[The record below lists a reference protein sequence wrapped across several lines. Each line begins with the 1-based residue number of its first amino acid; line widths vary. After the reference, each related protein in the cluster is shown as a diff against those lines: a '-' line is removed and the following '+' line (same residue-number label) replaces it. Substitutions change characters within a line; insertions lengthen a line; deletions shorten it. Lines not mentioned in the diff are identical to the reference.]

1 MYNEGRIKRSIVP
14 RKKGEE
20 CMESSQNA
28 GKKMTMPKQH
38 LPENRSLQ
46 DMAWNAVLKSY
57 RFCYYTGVQLI
68 RYFRRYKKRL
78 FRFAVSTRLGIQ
90 LKIKKRLTLVGRK
103 FRFAMNDA
111 MRPYRQV
118 QRLKQS
124 QEERLALAEE
134 LGPKE
139 VRREKSRIW
148 RESLRLVCKTLGTVF
163 NYVAPVV
170 SFIILVSLIHQNTNL
185 QFALEV
191 EYNDKMIGY
200 IAKESDFDES
210 EKMMQSRIVYEEYQP
225 PLDTVPKYTLKVID
239 KEELSTVNEIADE
252 LIAASGNEITEASGL
267 YVDGTFYGAVEN
279 AAPVRALLDSM
290 LNQYRTGDENERV
303 DFVQDVQLSKG
314 LYLLSSLVEPE
325 EMEAVLTSE
334 VEGEVTYTVEEGDAP
349 TLISQK
355 MDIPYS
361 QLKAL
366 NPGIEESLL
375 VGQEVLI
382 SNQVNFLTVKR
393 TVTEVY
399 EEDIPF
405 GTEEVVDAN
414 YAKGYQAVR
423 SSGVLGKRLVT
434 ADVVYVNG
442 LETDRTE
449 IDSTVLKEP
458 VDQVVTVG
466 TAEPIQVLSSSSGSG
481 YSSSSGGFIWPVDG
495 GYLSCGINGY
505 WGHTGMDIA
514 ASRGTVI
521 RAAASGTVVKAV
533 RQYYAYGIHVK
544 ISHGNGIYTLYAH
557 MSQLAVSYGDYVQQ
571 GQIIGYV
578 GQTGNAYGN
587 HCHFEII
594 INGRFMDPSK
604 YIGTYYPG
612 R

>member
-1 MYNEGRIKRSIVP
+1 
-14 RKKGEE
+14 
-20 CMESSQNA
+20 MESSQNA
-28 GKKMTMPKQH
+28 GKKMPAAKRRMPKNQ
-38 LPENRSLQ
+38 SLQ
-46 DMAWNAVLKSY
+46 DMAQNAALKSY

-78 FRFAVSTRLGIQ
+78 FRFAVRTRLGLQ
-90 LKIKKRLTLVGRK
+90 LKMKKRLTLVGRK
-103 FRFAMNDA
+103 FRFAVNDA

-118 QRLKQS
+118 QRLRQS

-134 LGPKE
+134 LGPKA
-139 VRREKSRIW
+139 VRKEKSRIW
-148 RESLRLVCKTLGTVF
+148 RESLRLVCKILGTVF

-170 SFIILVSLIHQNTNL
+170 SFIILVGLIHENTNL

-200 IAKESDFDES
+200 IEKESDFDES
-210 EKMMQSRIVYEEYQP
+210 EKIMQSRIVYEEYQP

-239 KEELSTVNEIADE
+239 EEELSTVNEIADE

-267 YVDGTFYGAVEN
+267 YVDGVFYGAVED
-279 AAPVRALLDSM
+279 AAPIRALLDSM
-290 LNQYRTGDENERV
+290 LDQYRTGSENERV
-303 DFVQDVQLSKG
+303 DFVQDVELSKG

-334 VEGEVTYTVEEGDAP
+334 VEGEVTYTVVEGDAP

-442 LETDRTE
+442 LEEDRTE
-449 IDSTVLKEP
+449 VDSVVLKEP

-466 TAEPIQVLSSSSGSG
+466 TAEPIQVLSSSSGGSAVG
-481 YSSSSGGFIWPVDG
+481 SSSSFIWPVDG
-495 GYLSCGINGY
+495 GHVTCGINGY
-505 WGHTGMDIA
+505 WGHTGMDIGA
-514 ASRGTVI
+514 NRGTVI

>member
-1 MYNEGRIKRSIVP
+1 
-14 RKKGEE
+14 
-20 CMESSQNA
+20 MESSQSI
-28 GKKMTMPKQH
+28 GKKSPSPKRRV
-38 LPENRSLQ
+38 PENRSLT
-46 DMAWNAVLKSY
+46 DTVWGTFTAGY
-57 RFCYYTGVQLI
+57 RFCYFVGLQLI
-68 RYFRRYKKRL
+68 RYFRRYKKRA
-78 FRFAVSTRLGIQ
+78 FRFAVSTRLAIG
-90 LKIKKRLTLVGRK
+90 LRLKKRQTLLKRK
-103 FRFAMNDA
+103 LRFAVSDA
-111 MRPYRQV
+111 MRPYRRV
-118 QRLKQS
+118 QQLRQTR
-124 QEERLALAEE
+124 EERVALA
-134 LGPKE
+134 
-139 VRREKSRIW
+139 REQGARAVLQEKTLLF
-148 RESLRLVCKTLGTVF
+148 RESLRLVFKTLGTVLC
-163 NYVAPVV
+163 YVAPVV
-170 SFIILVSLIHQNTNL
+170 SFVLFLNLIHQGLNL

-191 EYNDKMIGY
+191 EYNDKIIGY
-200 IAKESDFDES
+200 IARESDFDES
-210 EKMMQSRIVYEEYQP
+210 EKIMQSRIVYEEYQP
-225 PLDTVPKYTLKVID
+225 PLDTVPKYTLKII
-239 KEELSTVNEIADE
+239 EEENLSTVNEIADE

-267 YVDGTFYGAVEN
+267 YVDGVFYGAVEN
-279 AAPVRALLDSM
+279 AEPVRALLDGM
-290 LNQYRTGDENERV
+290 LDEFRTGNENERV

-325 EMEAVLTSE
+325 EMEEVLTSE
-334 VEGEVTYTVEEGDAP
+334 VEGEVVYIVEAGDAP

-366 NPGIEESLL
+366 NPEIEEKLL

-399 EEDIPF
+399 EEDVPF

-423 SSGVLGKRLVT
+423 SSGILGKRLVT
-434 ADVVYVNG
+434 ADVVYING
-442 LETDRTE
+442 VEEDRE
-449 IDSTVLKEP
+449 EVDSLILKEP

-466 TAEPIQVLSSSSGSG
+466 TAEPIRVMSSSGTSVSG
-481 YSSSSGGFIWPVDG
+481 TGGFLWPVDG
-495 GYLSCGINGY
+495 GKVTCGINGY
-505 WGHTGMDIA
+505 WGHTGLDIGA
-514 ASRGTVI
+514 PRGTVI
-521 RAAASGTVVKAV
+521 RASASGTVVKAV
-533 RQYYAYGIHVK
+533 RQYRAYGIHVK

-578 GQTGNAYGN
+578 GMTGNASGN

-594 INGRFMDPSK
+594 INGRFMDPTK

>member
-1 MYNEGRIKRSIVP
+1 MEKKSSGTSVT

-28 GKKMTMPKQH
+28 GKKMPAAKRRMPKHQ
-38 LPENRSLQ
+38 SLQ
-46 DMAWNAVLKSY
+46 DMAQNAALKSY

-78 FRFAVSTRLGIQ
+78 FRFAVRTRLGLQ
-90 LKIKKRLTLVGRK
+90 LKMKKRLTLVGRK
-103 FRFAMNDA
+103 FRFAVNDA

-118 QRLKQS
+118 QRLRQS

-134 LGPKE
+134 LGPKA
-139 VRREKSRIW
+139 VRKEKSRIW
-148 RESLRLVCKTLGTVF
+148 RESLRLVCKILGTVF

-170 SFIILVSLIHQNTNL
+170 SFIILVGLIHENTNL

-200 IAKESDFDES
+200 IEKESDFDES
-210 EKMMQSRIVYEEYQP
+210 EKIMQSRIVYEEYQP

-239 KEELSTVNEIADE
+239 EEELSTVNEIADE

-267 YVDGTFYGAVEN
+267 YVDGVFYGAVED
-279 AAPVRALLDSM
+279 AAPIRALLDSM
-290 LNQYRTGDENERV
+290 LDQYRTGSENERV
-303 DFVQDVQLSKG
+303 DFVQDVELSKG

-334 VEGEVTYTVEEGDAP
+334 VEGEVTYTVVEGDAP

-442 LETDRTE
+442 LEEDRTE
-449 IDSTVLKEP
+449 VDSVVLKEP

-466 TAEPIQVLSSSSGSG
+466 TAEPIQVLSSSSGGSATG
-481 YSSSSGGFIWPVDG
+481 SSSSFIWPVDG
-495 GYLSCGINGY
+495 GHVTCGINGY
-505 WGHTGMDIA
+505 WGHTGMDIGA
-514 ASRGTVI
+514 NRGTVI

-578 GQTGNAYGN
+578 GMTGNASGN

-594 INGRFMDPSK
+594 INGRFMDPAK

>member
-1 MYNEGRIKRSIVP
+1 
-14 RKKGEE
+14 
-20 CMESSQNA
+20 MESSQNA

-78 FRFAVSTRLGIQ
+78 FRFAVSTRLGFQ
-90 LKIKKRLTLVGRK
+90 LKIKKRLILVGRK

-279 AAPVRALLDSM
+279 AAPIHALLDSM

-334 VEGEVTYTVEEGDAP
+334 VEGKVTYTVEEGDAP

-375 VGQEVLI
+375 VGQEVLV

-414 YAKGYQAVR
+414 YAKGYRAVR
-423 SSGVLGKRLVT
+423 SSGVLGKRLIT

-514 ASRGTVI
+514 TSRGTII

-578 GQTGNAYGN
+578 GQTGNASGN

>member
-1 MYNEGRIKRSIVP
+1 
-14 RKKGEE
+14 
-20 CMESSQNA
+20 MESSQNA
-28 GKKMTMPKQH
+28 GKKMPAAKRRMPKNQ
-38 LPENRSLQ
+38 SLQ
-46 DMAWNAVLKSY
+46 DMAQNAALKSY

-78 FRFAVSTRLGIQ
+78 FRFAVRTRLGFQ
-90 LKIKKRLTLVGRK
+90 LKMKKRLTLVGRK
-103 FRFAMNDA
+103 FRFAVNDA

-118 QRLKQS
+118 QRLRQS

-134 LGPKE
+134 LGPKA
-139 VRREKSRIW
+139 VRKEKSRIW
-148 RESLRLVCKTLGTVF
+148 RESLRLVCKILGTVF

-170 SFIILVSLIHQNTNL
+170 SFIILVGLIHENTNL

-200 IAKESDFDES
+200 IEKESDFDES
-210 EKMMQSRIVYEEYQP
+210 EKIMQSRIVYEEYQP

-239 KEELSTVNEIADE
+239 EEELSTVNEIADE

-267 YVDGTFYGAVEN
+267 YVDGVFYGAVED
-279 AAPVRALLDSM
+279 AAPIRALLDSM
-290 LNQYRTGDENERV
+290 LDQYRTGSENERV
-303 DFVQDVQLSKG
+303 DFVQDVELSKG

-334 VEGEVTYTVEEGDAP
+334 VEGEVTYTVVEGDAP

-442 LETDRTE
+442 LEEDRTE
-449 IDSTVLKEP
+449 VDSVVLKEP

-466 TAEPIQVLSSSSGSG
+466 TAEPIQVLSSSSGGSAAG
-481 YSSSSGGFIWPVDG
+481 SSSSFIWPVDG
-495 GYLSCGINGY
+495 GHVTCGINGY
-505 WGHTGMDIA
+505 WGHTGMDIGA
-514 ASRGTVI
+514 NRGTVI

-578 GQTGNAYGN
+578 GMTGNASGN

-594 INGRFMDPSK
+594 INGRFMDPAK

>member
-1 MYNEGRIKRSIVP
+1 
-14 RKKGEE
+14 
-20 CMESSQNA
+20 MENSQNA
-28 GKKMTMPKQH
+28 GKK
-38 LPENRSLQ
+38 
-46 DMAWNAVLKSY
+46 AWANQKHAAHSRPLKGAARNAVTEAY
-57 RFCYYTGVQLI
+57 RFCYYTGIQLI
-68 RYFRRYKKRL
+68 RYFKRYKKRL
-78 FRFAVSTRLGIQ
+78 FRFAVQTRLRLQ
-90 LKIKKRLTLVGRK
+90 LKLKKRMTLVGRK
-103 FRFAMNDA
+103 FRFSLQDA

-118 QRLKQS
+118 QLLRQN
-124 QEERLALAEE
+124 QQERLMMAEE
-134 LGPKE
+134 FGPQAVRKE
-139 VRREKSRIW
+139 KNRIRW
-148 RESLRLVCKTLGTVF
+148 ESLRLVGKTLGTVF

-170 SFIILVSLIHQNTNL
+170 SFIILVGLIHQNTNL

-191 EYNDKMIGY
+191 EYNDKIIGY

-210 EKMMQSRIVYEEYQP
+210 EKIMQSRIVYEEYQP

-239 KEELSTVNEIADE
+239 EEELSSVNEIADE

-267 YVDGTFYGAVEN
+267 YVDGVFYGAVEN
-279 AAPVRALLDSM
+279 AAPIRSLLDGM
-290 LNQYRTGDENERV
+290 LDEYRTGDENERV

-325 EMEAVLTSE
+325 EMEAILTSE
-334 VEGEVTYTVEEGDAP
+334 VEGEVTYTVEAGDAP

-375 VGQEVLI
+375 IGQEVLI

-399 EEDIPF
+399 EEDVPF
-405 GTEEVVDAN
+405 GTQQVVDAN
-414 YAKGYQAVR
+414 YAKGYQAIR

-442 LETDRTE
+442 METDRTE
-449 IDSTVLKEP
+449 VDSVVLKEP
-458 VDQVVTVG
+458 VDQVMTVG
-466 TAEPIQVLSSSSGSG
+466 TAEPIQVLSTGGSIG
-481 YSSSSGGFIWPVDG
+481 SSSSSFIWPVDG

-514 ASRGTVI
+514 APRGTVI

-594 INGRFMDPSK
+594 INGRFMDPAK

>member
-1 MYNEGRIKRSIVP
+1 MEKKSSGTSVT

-28 GKKMTMPKQH
+28 GKKMPAAKRRMPKHQ
-38 LPENRSLQ
+38 SLQ
-46 DMAWNAVLKSY
+46 DMAQNAALKSY

-78 FRFAVSTRLGIQ
+78 FRFAVRTRLGLQ
-90 LKIKKRLTLVGRK
+90 LKMKKRLTLVGRK
-103 FRFAMNDA
+103 FRFAVNDA

-118 QRLKQS
+118 QRLQQS

-134 LGPKE
+134 LGPKA
-139 VRREKSRIW
+139 VRKEKSRIW
-148 RESLRLVCKTLGTVF
+148 RESLRLVCKILGTVF

-170 SFIILVSLIHQNTNL
+170 SFIILVGLIHENTNL

-200 IAKESDFDES
+200 IEKESDFDES
-210 EKMMQSRIVYEEYQP
+210 EKIMQSRIVYEEYQP
-225 PLDTVPKYTLKVID
+225 PLDTVPKYTLKVVD
-239 KEELSTVNEIADE
+239 EEELSTVNEIADE

-267 YVDGTFYGAVEN
+267 YVDGVFYGAVED
-279 AAPVRALLDSM
+279 AAPIRALLDSM
-290 LNQYRTGDENERV
+290 LDQYRTGSENERV
-303 DFVQDVQLSKG
+303 DFVQDVELSKG

-334 VEGEVTYTVEEGDAP
+334 VEGEVTYTVVEGDAP

-442 LETDRTE
+442 LEEDRTE
-449 IDSTVLKEP
+449 VDSVVLKEP

-466 TAEPIQVLSSSSGSG
+466 TAEPIQVLSSSSGGSAAG
-481 YSSSSGGFIWPVDG
+481 SSGGFIWPVDG
-495 GYLSCGINGY
+495 GHVTCGINGY
-505 WGHTGMDIA
+505 WGHTGMDIGA
-514 ASRGTVI
+514 NRGTVI

>member
-1 MYNEGRIKRSIVP
+1 
-14 RKKGEE
+14 
-20 CMESSQNA
+20 MESSQNA
-28 GKKMTMPKQH
+28 GKKMPAAKRRMPKNQ
-38 LPENRSLQ
+38 SLQ
-46 DMAWNAVLKSY
+46 DMAQNAALKSY

-78 FRFAVSTRLGIQ
+78 FRFAVRTRLGLQ
-90 LKIKKRLTLVGRK
+90 LKMKKRLTLVGRK
-103 FRFAMNDA
+103 FRFAVNDA

-118 QRLKQS
+118 QRLRQS

-134 LGPKE
+134 LGPKA
-139 VRREKSRIW
+139 VRKEKSRIW
-148 RESLRLVCKTLGTVF
+148 RESLRLVCKILGTVF

-170 SFIILVSLIHQNTNL
+170 SFIILVGLIHENTNL

-200 IAKESDFDES
+200 IEKESDFDES
-210 EKMMQSRIVYEEYQP
+210 EKIMQSRIVYEEYQP

-239 KEELSTVNEIADE
+239 EEELSTVNEIADE

-267 YVDGTFYGAVEN
+267 YVDGVFYGAVED
-279 AAPVRALLDSM
+279 AAPIRALLDSM
-290 LNQYRTGDENERV
+290 LDQYRTGSENERV
-303 DFVQDVQLSKG
+303 DFVQDVELSKG

-334 VEGEVTYTVEEGDAP
+334 VEGEVTYTVVEGDAP

-442 LETDRTE
+442 LEEDRTE
-449 IDSTVLKEP
+449 VDSVVLKEP

-466 TAEPIQVLSSSSGSG
+466 TAEPIQVLSSSSGGSAAG
-481 YSSSSGGFIWPVDG
+481 SSSSFIWPVDG
-495 GYLSCGINGY
+495 GDVTCGINGY
-505 WGHTGMDIA
+505 WGHTGMDIGA
-514 ASRGTVI
+514 NRGTVI

-578 GQTGNAYGN
+578 GMTGNASGN

-594 INGRFMDPSK
+594 INGRFMDPAK

>member
-1 MYNEGRIKRSIVP
+1 
-14 RKKGEE
+14 
-20 CMESSQNA
+20 MESSQNA
-28 GKKMTMPKQH
+28 GKKMPAAKRRMPKHQ
-38 LPENRSLQ
+38 SLQ
-46 DMAWNAVLKSY
+46 DMAQNAALKSY

-78 FRFAVSTRLGIQ
+78 FRFAVRTRLGLQ
-90 LKIKKRLTLVGRK
+90 LKMKKRLTLVGRK
-103 FRFAMNDA
+103 FRFAVNDA

-118 QRLKQS
+118 QRLRQS

-134 LGPKE
+134 LGPKA
-139 VRREKSRIW
+139 VRKEKSRIW
-148 RESLRLVCKTLGTVF
+148 RESLRLVCKILGTVF

-170 SFIILVSLIHQNTNL
+170 SFIILVGLIHENTNL

-210 EKMMQSRIVYEEYQP
+210 EKIMQSRIVYEEYQP

-239 KEELSTVNEIADE
+239 EEELSTVNEIADE

-267 YVDGTFYGAVEN
+267 YVDGVFYGAVED
-279 AAPVRALLDSM
+279 AAPIRALLDSM
-290 LNQYRTGDENERV
+290 LDQYRTGSENERV
-303 DFVQDVQLSKG
+303 DFVQDVELSKG

-334 VEGEVTYTVEEGDAP
+334 VEGEVTYTVVEGDAP

-442 LETDRTE
+442 LEEDRTE
-449 IDSTVLKEP
+449 VDSVVLKEP

-466 TAEPIQVLSSSSGSG
+466 TAEPIQVLSSSSGGSATG
-481 YSSSSGGFIWPVDG
+481 SSSSFIWPVDG
-495 GYLSCGINGY
+495 GHVTCGINGY
-505 WGHTGMDIA
+505 WGHTGMDIGA
-514 ASRGTVI
+514 NRGTVI

-578 GQTGNAYGN
+578 GMTGNASGN

-594 INGRFMDPSK
+594 INGRFMDPAK

>member
-1 MYNEGRIKRSIVP
+1 MG
-14 RKKGEE
+14 
-20 CMESSQNA
+20 SSQNA

-78 FRFAVSTRLGIQ
+78 FRFAVSTRLGFQ
-90 LKIKKRLTLVGRK
+90 LKIKKRLILVGRK

-210 EKMMQSRIVYEEYQP
+210 EKLMQSRIVYEEYQP

-279 AAPVRALLDSM
+279 AAPIHALLDSM

-334 VEGEVTYTVEEGDAP
+334 VEGKVTYTVEEGDAP

-375 VGQEVLI
+375 VGQEVLV

-414 YAKGYQAVR
+414 YAKGYRAVR
-423 SSGVLGKRLVT
+423 SSGVLGKRLIT

-514 ASRGTVI
+514 TSRGTVI

>member
-1 MYNEGRIKRSIVP
+1 
-14 RKKGEE
+14 
-20 CMESSQNA
+20 MESSQNA
-28 GKKMTMPKQH
+28 GKKMSAAKRRMPKNQ
-38 LPENRSLQ
+38 SLQ
-46 DMAWNAVLKSY
+46 DMAQNAALKSY

-78 FRFAVSTRLGIQ
+78 FRFAVRTRLGLQ
-90 LKIKKRLTLVGRK
+90 LKMKKRLTLVGRK
-103 FRFAMNDA
+103 FRFAVNDA

-118 QRLKQS
+118 QRLRQS

-134 LGPKE
+134 LGPKA
-139 VRREKSRIW
+139 VRKEKSRIW
-148 RESLRLVCKTLGTVF
+148 RESLRLVCKILGTVF

-170 SFIILVSLIHQNTNL
+170 SFIILVGLIHENTNL

-200 IAKESDFDES
+200 IEKESDFDES
-210 EKMMQSRIVYEEYQP
+210 EKIMQSRIVYEEYQP

-239 KEELSTVNEIADE
+239 EEELSTVNEIADE

-267 YVDGTFYGAVEN
+267 YVDGVFYGAVED
-279 AAPVRALLDSM
+279 AAPIRALLDSM
-290 LNQYRTGDENERV
+290 LDQYRTGSENERV
-303 DFVQDVQLSKG
+303 DFVQDVELSKG

-334 VEGEVTYTVEEGDAP
+334 VEGEVTYTVVEGDAP

-442 LETDRTE
+442 LEEDRTE
-449 IDSTVLKEP
+449 VDSVVLKEP

-466 TAEPIQVLSSSSGSG
+466 TAEPIQVLSSSSGGSAAG
-481 YSSSSGGFIWPVDG
+481 SSSSFIWPVDG
-495 GYLSCGINGY
+495 GHVTCGINGY
-505 WGHTGMDIA
+505 WGHTGMDIGA
-514 ASRGTVI
+514 NRGTVI

-594 INGRFMDPSK
+594 INGRFMDPAK

>member
-1 MYNEGRIKRSIVP
+1 
-14 RKKGEE
+14 
-20 CMESSQNA
+20 MESSQNA
-28 GKKMTMPKQH
+28 GKKMPAAKRRMPKHQ
-38 LPENRSLQ
+38 SLQ
-46 DMAWNAVLKSY
+46 DMAQNAALKSY

-78 FRFAVSTRLGIQ
+78 FRFAVRTRLGLQ
-90 LKIKKRLTLVGRK
+90 LKMKKRLTLVGRK
-103 FRFAMNDA
+103 FRFAVNDA

-118 QRLKQS
+118 QRLRQS

-134 LGPKE
+134 LGPKA
-139 VRREKSRIW
+139 VRKEKSRIW
-148 RESLRLVCKTLGTVF
+148 RESLRLVCKILGTVF

-170 SFIILVSLIHQNTNL
+170 SFIILVGLIHENTNL

-210 EKMMQSRIVYEEYQP
+210 EKIMQSRIVYEEYQP

-239 KEELSTVNEIADE
+239 EEELSTVNEIADE

-267 YVDGTFYGAVEN
+267 YVDGVFYGAVED
-279 AAPVRALLDSM
+279 AAPIRALLDSM
-290 LNQYRTGDENERV
+290 LDQYRTGSENERV
-303 DFVQDVQLSKG
+303 DFVQDVELSKG

-334 VEGEVTYTVEEGDAP
+334 VEGEVTYTVVEGDAP

-442 LETDRTE
+442 LEEDRTE
-449 IDSTVLKEP
+449 VDSVVLKEP

-466 TAEPIQVLSSSSGSG
+466 TAEPIQVLSSSSGGSATG
-481 YSSSSGGFIWPVDG
+481 SSGGFIWPVDG
-495 GYLSCGINGY
+495 GHVTCGINGY
-505 WGHTGMDIA
+505 WGHTGMDIGA
-514 ASRGTVI
+514 NRGTVI

-578 GQTGNAYGN
+578 GMTGNASGN

-594 INGRFMDPSK
+594 INGRFMDPAK

>member
-1 MYNEGRIKRSIVP
+1 
-14 RKKGEE
+14 
-20 CMESSQNA
+20 MESSQNA
-28 GKKMTMPKQH
+28 GKKMPAAKRRMPKHQ
-38 LPENRSLQ
+38 LLQ
-46 DMAWNAVLKSY
+46 DMAQNAALKSY

-78 FRFAVSTRLGIQ
+78 FRFAVRTRLGLQ
-90 LKIKKRLTLVGRK
+90 LKMKKRLTLVGRK
-103 FRFAMNDA
+103 FRFAVNDA

-118 QRLKQS
+118 QRLRQS

-134 LGPKE
+134 LGPKA
-139 VRREKSRIW
+139 VRKEKSRIW
-148 RESLRLVCKTLGTVF
+148 RESLRLVCKILGTVF

-170 SFIILVSLIHQNTNL
+170 SFIILVGLIHENTNL

-210 EKMMQSRIVYEEYQP
+210 EKIMQSRIVYEEYQP

-239 KEELSTVNEIADE
+239 EEELSTVNEIADE

-267 YVDGTFYGAVEN
+267 YVDGVFYGAVED
-279 AAPVRALLDSM
+279 AAPIRALLDSM
-290 LNQYRTGDENERV
+290 LDQYRTGSENERV
-303 DFVQDVQLSKG
+303 DFVQDVELSKG

-334 VEGEVTYTVEEGDAP
+334 VEGEVTYTVVEGDAP

-442 LETDRTE
+442 LEEDRTE
-449 IDSTVLKEP
+449 VDSVVLKEP

-466 TAEPIQVLSSSSGSG
+466 TAEPIQVLSSSSGGSATG
-481 YSSSSGGFIWPVDG
+481 SSSSFIWPVDG
-495 GYLSCGINGY
+495 GHVTCGINGY
-505 WGHTGMDIA
+505 WGHTGMDIGA
-514 ASRGTVI
+514 NRGTVI

-578 GQTGNAYGN
+578 GMTGNASGN

-594 INGRFMDPSK
+594 INGRFMDPAK

>member
-1 MYNEGRIKRSIVP
+1 
-14 RKKGEE
+14 
-20 CMESSQNA
+20 MESSQNA
-28 GKKMTMPKQH
+28 GKKMPAAKRRMPKHQ
-38 LPENRSLQ
+38 SLQ
-46 DMAWNAVLKSY
+46 DMAQNAALKSY

-78 FRFAVSTRLGIQ
+78 FRFAVRTRLGLQ
-90 LKIKKRLTLVGRK
+90 LKMKKRLTLVGRK
-103 FRFAMNDA
+103 FRFAVNDA

-118 QRLKQS
+118 QRLRQS

-134 LGPKE
+134 LGPKA
-139 VRREKSRIW
+139 VRKEKSRIW
-148 RESLRLVCKTLGTVF
+148 RESLRLVCKILGTVF

-170 SFIILVSLIHQNTNL
+170 SFIILVGLIHENTNL

-200 IAKESDFDES
+200 IEKESDFDES
-210 EKMMQSRIVYEEYQP
+210 EKIMQSRIVYEEYQP

-239 KEELSTVNEIADE
+239 EEELSTVNEIADE

-267 YVDGTFYGAVEN
+267 YVDGVFYGAVED
-279 AAPVRALLDSM
+279 AAPIRALLDSM
-290 LNQYRTGDENERV
+290 LDQYRTGSENERV
-303 DFVQDVQLSKG
+303 DFVQDVELSKG

-334 VEGEVTYTVEEGDAP
+334 VEGEVTYTVVEGDAP

-442 LETDRTE
+442 LEEDRTE
-449 IDSTVLKEP
+449 VDSVVLKEP

-466 TAEPIQVLSSSSGSG
+466 TAEPIQVLSSSSSGSAAG
-481 YSSSSGGFIWPVDG
+481 SSSGFIWPVDG
-495 GYLSCGINGY
+495 GHVTCGINGY
-505 WGHTGMDIA
+505 WGHTGMDIGA
-514 ASRGTVI
+514 NRGTVI

-578 GQTGNAYGN
+578 GMTGNASGN

-594 INGRFMDPSK
+594 INGRFMDPAK

>member
-1 MYNEGRIKRSIVP
+1 
-14 RKKGEE
+14 
-20 CMESSQNA
+20 MESSQNA
-28 GKKMTMPKQH
+28 GKKMPAAKRRMPKHQ
-38 LPENRSLQ
+38 SLQ
-46 DMAWNAVLKSY
+46 DMAQNAALKSY

-78 FRFAVSTRLGIQ
+78 FRFAVRTRLGFQ
-90 LKIKKRLTLVGRK
+90 LKMKKRLTLVGRK
-103 FRFAMNDA
+103 FRFAVNDA

-118 QRLKQS
+118 QRLRQS

-134 LGPKE
+134 LGPKA
-139 VRREKSRIW
+139 VRKEKSRIW
-148 RESLRLVCKTLGTVF
+148 RESLRLVCKILGTVF

-170 SFIILVSLIHQNTNL
+170 SFIILVGLIHENTNL

-200 IAKESDFDES
+200 IEKESDFDES
-210 EKMMQSRIVYEEYQP
+210 EKIMQSRIVYEEYQP

-239 KEELSTVNEIADE
+239 EEELSTVNEIADE

-267 YVDGTFYGAVEN
+267 YVDGVFYGAVED
-279 AAPVRALLDSM
+279 AAPIRALLDSM
-290 LNQYRTGDENERV
+290 LDQYRTGSENERV
-303 DFVQDVQLSKG
+303 DFVQDVELSKG

-334 VEGEVTYTVEEGDAP
+334 VEGEVTYTVVEGDAP

-442 LETDRTE
+442 LEEDRTE
-449 IDSTVLKEP
+449 VDSVVLKEP

-466 TAEPIQVLSSSSGSG
+466 TAEPIQVLSSSSGGSAAG
-481 YSSSSGGFIWPVDG
+481 SSGSFIWPVDG
-495 GYLSCGINGY
+495 GHVTCGINGY
-505 WGHTGMDIA
+505 WGHTGMDIGA
-514 ASRGTVI
+514 NRGTVI

-544 ISHGNGIYTLYAH
+544 ISHGNGSYTLYAH

-578 GQTGNAYGN
+578 GMTGNASGN

-594 INGRFMDPSK
+594 INGRFMDPAK

>member
-1 MYNEGRIKRSIVP
+1 MEKKSSGTSVT

-28 GKKMTMPKQH
+28 GKKMPAAKRRMPKHQ
-38 LPENRSLQ
+38 SLQ
-46 DMAWNAVLKSY
+46 DMAQNAALKSY

-78 FRFAVSTRLGIQ
+78 FRFAVRTRLGLQ
-90 LKIKKRLTLVGRK
+90 LKMKKRLTLVGRK
-103 FRFAMNDA
+103 FRFAVNDA

-118 QRLKQS
+118 QRLRQS

-134 LGPKE
+134 LGPKA
-139 VRREKSRIW
+139 VRKEKSRIW
-148 RESLRLVCKTLGTVF
+148 RESLRLVCKILGTVF

-170 SFIILVSLIHQNTNL
+170 SFIILVGLIHENTNL

-200 IAKESDFDES
+200 IEKESDFDES
-210 EKMMQSRIVYEEYQP
+210 EKIMQSRIVYEEYQP

-239 KEELSTVNEIADE
+239 EEELSTVNEIADE

-267 YVDGTFYGAVEN
+267 YVDGVFYGAVED
-279 AAPVRALLDSM
+279 AAPIRALLDSM
-290 LNQYRTGDENERV
+290 LDQYRTGSENERV
-303 DFVQDVQLSKG
+303 DFVQDVELSKG

-334 VEGEVTYTVEEGDAP
+334 VEGEVTYTVVEGDAP

-442 LETDRTE
+442 LEEDRTE
-449 IDSTVLKEP
+449 VDSVVLKEP

-466 TAEPIQVLSSSSGSG
+466 TAEPIQVLSSSSGGSAAG
-481 YSSSSGGFIWPVDG
+481 SSGGFIWPVDG
-495 GYLSCGINGY
+495 GHVTCGINGY
-505 WGHTGMDIA
+505 WGHTGMDIGA
-514 ASRGTVI
+514 NRGTVI

-578 GQTGNAYGN
+578 GMTGNASGN

-594 INGRFMDPSK
+594 INGRFMDPAK

>member
-1 MYNEGRIKRSIVP
+1 MEKKSSGTSVT

-28 GKKMTMPKQH
+28 GKKMPAAKRRMPKNQ
-38 LPENRSLQ
+38 SLQ
-46 DMAWNAVLKSY
+46 DMAQNAALKSY

-78 FRFAVSTRLGIQ
+78 FRFAVRTRLGLQ
-90 LKIKKRLTLVGRK
+90 LKMKKRLTLVGRK
-103 FRFAMNDA
+103 FRFAVNDA

-118 QRLKQS
+118 QRLRQS

-134 LGPKE
+134 LGPKA
-139 VRREKSRIW
+139 VRKEKSRIW
-148 RESLRLVCKTLGTVF
+148 RESLRLVCKILGTVF

-170 SFIILVSLIHQNTNL
+170 SFIILVGLIHENTNL

-200 IAKESDFDES
+200 IEKESDFDES
-210 EKMMQSRIVYEEYQP
+210 EKIMQSRIVYEEYQP

-239 KEELSTVNEIADE
+239 EEELSTVNEIADE

-267 YVDGTFYGAVEN
+267 YVDGVFYGAVED
-279 AAPVRALLDSM
+279 AAPIRALLDSM
-290 LNQYRTGDENERV
+290 LDQYRTGSENERV
-303 DFVQDVQLSKG
+303 DFVQDVELSKG

-334 VEGEVTYTVEEGDAP
+334 VEGEVTYTVVEGDAP

-442 LETDRTE
+442 LEEDRTE
-449 IDSTVLKEP
+449 VDSVVLKEP

-466 TAEPIQVLSSSSGSG
+466 TAEPIQVLSSSSGGSAVG
-481 YSSSSGGFIWPVDG
+481 SSSSFIWPVDG
-495 GYLSCGINGY
+495 GHVTCGINGY
-505 WGHTGMDIA
+505 WGHTGMDIGA
-514 ASRGTVI
+514 NRGTVI

>member
-1 MYNEGRIKRSIVP
+1 
-14 RKKGEE
+14 
-20 CMESSQNA
+20 MESSQNA
-28 GKKMTMPKQH
+28 GKKMPAAKRRMPKHQ
-38 LPENRSLQ
+38 SLQ
-46 DMAWNAVLKSY
+46 DMAQNAALKSY

-78 FRFAVSTRLGIQ
+78 FRFAVRTRLGLQ
-90 LKIKKRLTLVGRK
+90 LKMKKRLTLVGRK
-103 FRFAMNDA
+103 FRFAVNDA

-118 QRLKQS
+118 QRLRQS

-134 LGPKE
+134 LGPKA
-139 VRREKSRIW
+139 VRKEKSRIW
-148 RESLRLVCKTLGTVF
+148 RESLRLVCKILGTVF

-170 SFIILVSLIHQNTNL
+170 SFIILVGLIHENTNL

-200 IAKESDFDES
+200 IEKESDFDES
-210 EKMMQSRIVYEEYQP
+210 EKIMQSRIVYEEYQP

-239 KEELSTVNEIADE
+239 EEELSTVNEIADE

-267 YVDGTFYGAVEN
+267 YVDGVFYGAVED
-279 AAPVRALLDSM
+279 AAPIRALLDSM
-290 LNQYRTGDENERV
+290 LDQYRTGSENERV
-303 DFVQDVQLSKG
+303 DFVQDVELSKG

-334 VEGEVTYTVEEGDAP
+334 VEGEVTYTVVEGDAP

-442 LETDRTE
+442 LEEDRTE
-449 IDSTVLKEP
+449 VDSVVLKEP

-466 TAEPIQVLSSSSGSG
+466 TAEPIQVLSSSSGG
-481 YSSSSGGFIWPVDG
+481 AAAGSSSSFIWPVDG
-495 GYLSCGINGY
+495 GDVTCGINGY
-505 WGHTGMDIA
+505 WGHTGMDIGA
-514 ASRGTVI
+514 NRGTVI

-578 GQTGNAYGN
+578 GMTGNASGN

-594 INGRFMDPSK
+594 INGRFMDPAK

>member
-1 MYNEGRIKRSIVP
+1 MEKKSSGTSVT

-28 GKKMTMPKQH
+28 GKKMPAAKRRMPKNQ
-38 LPENRSLQ
+38 SLQ
-46 DMAWNAVLKSY
+46 DMAQNAALKSY

-78 FRFAVSTRLGIQ
+78 FRFAVRTRLGFQ
-90 LKIKKRLTLVGRK
+90 LKMKKRLTLVGRK
-103 FRFAMNDA
+103 FRFAVNDA

-118 QRLKQS
+118 QRLRQS

-134 LGPKE
+134 LGPKA
-139 VRREKSRIW
+139 VRKEKSRIW
-148 RESLRLVCKTLGTVF
+148 RESLRLVCKILGTVF

-170 SFIILVSLIHQNTNL
+170 SFIILVGLIHENTNL

-200 IAKESDFDES
+200 IEKESDFDES
-210 EKMMQSRIVYEEYQP
+210 EKIMQSRIVYEEYQP

-239 KEELSTVNEIADE
+239 EEELSTVNEIADE

-267 YVDGTFYGAVEN
+267 YVDGVFYGAVED
-279 AAPVRALLDSM
+279 AAPIRALLDSM
-290 LNQYRTGDENERV
+290 LDQYRTGSENERV
-303 DFVQDVQLSKG
+303 DFVQDVELSKG

-334 VEGEVTYTVEEGDAP
+334 VEGEVTYTVVEGDAP

-442 LETDRTE
+442 LEEDRTE
-449 IDSTVLKEP
+449 VDSVVLKEP

-466 TAEPIQVLSSSSGSG
+466 TAEPIQVLSSSSGGSATG
-481 YSSSSGGFIWPVDG
+481 SSGGFIWPVDG
-495 GYLSCGINGY
+495 GHVTCGINGY
-505 WGHTGMDIA
+505 WGHTGMDIGA
-514 ASRGTVI
+514 NRGTVI

>member
-1 MYNEGRIKRSIVP
+1 MEKKSSETSVT

-28 GKKMTMPKQH
+28 GKKMPAAKRRMPKNQ
-38 LPENRSLQ
+38 SLQ
-46 DMAWNAVLKSY
+46 DMAQNAALKSY

-78 FRFAVSTRLGIQ
+78 FRFAVRTRLGLQ
-90 LKIKKRLTLVGRK
+90 LKMKKRLTLVGRK
-103 FRFAMNDA
+103 FRFAVNDA

-118 QRLKQS
+118 QRLRQS

-134 LGPKE
+134 LGPKA
-139 VRREKSRIW
+139 VRKEKSRIW
-148 RESLRLVCKTLGTVF
+148 RESLRLVCKILGTVF

-170 SFIILVSLIHQNTNL
+170 SFIILVGLIHENTNL

-200 IAKESDFDES
+200 IEKESDFDES
-210 EKMMQSRIVYEEYQP
+210 EKIMQSRIVYEEYQP

-239 KEELSTVNEIADE
+239 EEELSTVNEIADE

-267 YVDGTFYGAVEN
+267 YVDGVFYGAVED
-279 AAPVRALLDSM
+279 AAPIRALLDSM
-290 LNQYRTGDENERV
+290 LDQYRTGSENERV
-303 DFVQDVQLSKG
+303 DFVQDVELSKG

-334 VEGEVTYTVEEGDAP
+334 VEGEVTYTVVEGDAP

-442 LETDRTE
+442 LEEDRTE
-449 IDSTVLKEP
+449 VDSVVLKEP

-466 TAEPIQVLSSSSGSG
+466 TAEPIQVLSSSSGGSAAG
-481 YSSSSGGFIWPVDG
+481 SSGGFIWPVDG
-495 GYLSCGINGY
+495 GHVTCGINGY
-505 WGHTGMDIA
+505 WGHTGMDIGA
-514 ASRGTVI
+514 NRGTVI

>member
-1 MYNEGRIKRSIVP
+1 MG
-14 RKKGEE
+14 
-20 CMESSQNA
+20 SSQNA

-78 FRFAVSTRLGIQ
+78 FRFAVSTRLGFQ
-90 LKIKKRLTLVGRK
+90 LKIKKRLILVGRK

-185 QFALEV
+185 RFALEV

-210 EKMMQSRIVYEEYQP
+210 EKLMQSRIVYEEYQP

-279 AAPVRALLDSM
+279 AAPIHALLDSM
-290 LNQYRTGDENERV
+290 LNEYRTGDENERV

-334 VEGEVTYTVEEGDAP
+334 VEGKVTYTVEEGDAP

-375 VGQEVLI
+375 VGQEVLV

-414 YAKGYQAVR
+414 YAKGYRAVR
-423 SSGVLGKRLVT
+423 SSGVLGKRLIT

-514 ASRGTVI
+514 TSRGTVI

-578 GQTGNAYGN
+578 GQTGNASGN

>member
-1 MYNEGRIKRSIVP
+1 
-14 RKKGEE
+14 
-20 CMESSQNA
+20 MESSQNA
-28 GKKMTMPKQH
+28 GKKMPAAKRRMPKNQ
-38 LPENRSLQ
+38 SLQ
-46 DMAWNAVLKSY
+46 DMAQNAALKSY

-78 FRFAVSTRLGIQ
+78 FRFAVRTRLGLQ
-90 LKIKKRLTLVGRK
+90 LKMKKRLTLVGRK
-103 FRFAMNDA
+103 FRFAVNDA

-118 QRLKQS
+118 QRLRQS

-134 LGPKE
+134 LGPKA
-139 VRREKSRIW
+139 VRKEKSRIW
-148 RESLRLVCKTLGTVF
+148 RESLRLVCKILGTVF

-170 SFIILVSLIHQNTNL
+170 SFIILVGLIHENTNL

-200 IAKESDFDES
+200 IEKESDFDES
-210 EKMMQSRIVYEEYQP
+210 EKIMQSRIVYEEYQP

-239 KEELSTVNEIADE
+239 EEELSTVNEIADE

-267 YVDGTFYGAVEN
+267 YVDGVFYGAVED
-279 AAPVRALLDSM
+279 AAPIRALLDSM
-290 LNQYRTGDENERV
+290 LDQYRTGSENERV
-303 DFVQDVQLSKG
+303 DFVQDVELSKG

-334 VEGEVTYTVEEGDAP
+334 VEGEVTYTVVEGDAP

-442 LETDRTE
+442 LEEDRTE
-449 IDSTVLKEP
+449 VDSVVLKEP

-466 TAEPIQVLSSSSGSG
+466 TAEPIQVLSSSSGGSAVG
-481 YSSSSGGFIWPVDG
+481 SSSSFIWPVDG
-495 GYLSCGINGY
+495 GHITCGINGY
-505 WGHTGMDIA
+505 WGHTGMDIGA
-514 ASRGTVI
+514 NRGTVI

>member
-1 MYNEGRIKRSIVP
+1 MEKKSSGTSVT

-28 GKKMTMPKQH
+28 GKKMPAAKRRMPKNQ
-38 LPENRSLQ
+38 SLQ
-46 DMAWNAVLKSY
+46 DMAQNAALKSY

-78 FRFAVSTRLGIQ
+78 FRFAVRTRLGFQ
-90 LKIKKRLTLVGRK
+90 LKMKKRLTLVGRK
-103 FRFAMNDA
+103 FRFAVNDA

-118 QRLKQS
+118 QRLRQS

-134 LGPKE
+134 LGPKA
-139 VRREKSRIW
+139 VRKEKSRIW
-148 RESLRLVCKTLGTVF
+148 RESLRLVCKILGTVF

-170 SFIILVSLIHQNTNL
+170 SFIILVGLIHENTNL

-200 IAKESDFDES
+200 IEKESDFDES
-210 EKMMQSRIVYEEYQP
+210 EKIMQSRIVYEEYQP

-239 KEELSTVNEIADE
+239 EEELSTVNEIADE

-267 YVDGTFYGAVEN
+267 YVDGVFYGAVED
-279 AAPVRALLDSM
+279 AAPIRALLDSM
-290 LNQYRTGDENERV
+290 LDQYRTGSENERV
-303 DFVQDVQLSKG
+303 DFVQDVELSKG

-334 VEGEVTYTVEEGDAP
+334 VEGEVTYTVVEGDAP

-442 LETDRTE
+442 LEEDRTE
-449 IDSTVLKEP
+449 VDSVVLKEP

-466 TAEPIQVLSSSSGSG
+466 TAEPIQVLSSSSSGSAAG
-481 YSSSSGGFIWPVDG
+481 SSSSFIWPVDG
-495 GYLSCGINGY
+495 GHVTCGINGY
-505 WGHTGMDIA
+505 WGHTGMDIGA
-514 ASRGTVI
+514 NRGTVI

>member
-1 MYNEGRIKRSIVP
+1 
-14 RKKGEE
+14 
-20 CMESSQNA
+20 MESSQNA
-28 GKKMTMPKQH
+28 GKKMPAAKRRMPKNQ
-38 LPENRSLQ
+38 SLQ
-46 DMAWNAVLKSY
+46 DMARNAALKSY

-78 FRFAVSTRLGIQ
+78 FRFAVRTRLGFQ
-90 LKIKKRLTLVGRK
+90 LKMKKRLTLVGRK
-103 FRFAMNDA
+103 FRFAVNDA

-118 QRLKQS
+118 QRLRQS

-134 LGPKE
+134 LGPKA
-139 VRREKSRIW
+139 VRKEKSRIW
-148 RESLRLVCKTLGTVF
+148 RESLRLVCKILGTVF

-170 SFIILVSLIHQNTNL
+170 SFIILVGLIHENTNL

-200 IAKESDFDES
+200 IEKESDFDES
-210 EKMMQSRIVYEEYQP
+210 EKIMQSRIVYEEYQP

-239 KEELSTVNEIADE
+239 EEELSTVNEIADE

-267 YVDGTFYGAVEN
+267 YVDGVFYGAVED
-279 AAPVRALLDSM
+279 AAPIRALLDSM
-290 LNQYRTGDENERV
+290 LDQYRTGSENERV
-303 DFVQDVQLSKG
+303 DFVQDVELSKG

-334 VEGEVTYTVEEGDAP
+334 VEGEVTYTVVEGDAP

-442 LETDRTE
+442 LEEDRTE
-449 IDSTVLKEP
+449 VDSVVLKEP

-466 TAEPIQVLSSSSGSG
+466 TAEPIQVLSSSSGGSAAG
-481 YSSSSGGFIWPVDG
+481 SSSSFIWPVDG
-495 GYLSCGINGY
+495 GHVTCGINGY
-505 WGHTGMDIA
+505 WGHTGMDIGA
-514 ASRGTVI
+514 NRGTVI

-578 GQTGNAYGN
+578 GMTGNASGN

-594 INGRFMDPSK
+594 INGRFMDPAK

>member
-1 MYNEGRIKRSIVP
+1 MEKKSSGTSVT

-28 GKKMTMPKQH
+28 GKKMPAAKRRMPKNQ
-38 LPENRSLQ
+38 SLQ
-46 DMAWNAVLKSY
+46 DMAQNAALKSY

-78 FRFAVSTRLGIQ
+78 FRFAVRTRLGLQ
-90 LKIKKRLTLVGRK
+90 LKMKKRLTLVGRK
-103 FRFAMNDA
+103 FRFAVNDA

-118 QRLKQS
+118 QRLRQS

-134 LGPKE
+134 LGPKA
-139 VRREKSRIW
+139 VRKEKSRIW
-148 RESLRLVCKTLGTVF
+148 RESLRLVCKILGTVF

-170 SFIILVSLIHQNTNL
+170 SFIILVGLIHENTNL

-200 IAKESDFDES
+200 IEKESDFDES
-210 EKMMQSRIVYEEYQP
+210 EKIMQSRIVYEEYQP

-239 KEELSTVNEIADE
+239 EEELSTVNEIADE

-267 YVDGTFYGAVEN
+267 YVDGVFYGAVED
-279 AAPVRALLDSM
+279 AAPIRALLDSM
-290 LNQYRTGDENERV
+290 LDQYRTGSENERV
-303 DFVQDVQLSKG
+303 DFVQDVELSKG

-334 VEGEVTYTVEEGDAP
+334 VEGEVTYTVVEGDAP

-442 LETDRTE
+442 LEEDRTE
-449 IDSTVLKEP
+449 VDSVVLKEP

-466 TAEPIQVLSSSSGSG
+466 TAEPIQVLSSSSSGSATG
-481 YSSSSGGFIWPVDG
+481 SSGGFIWPVDG
-495 GYLSCGINGY
+495 GHVTCGINGY
-505 WGHTGMDIA
+505 WGHTGMDIGA
-514 ASRGTVI
+514 NRGTVI

-578 GQTGNAYGN
+578 GMTGNASGN

-594 INGRFMDPSK
+594 INGRFMDPAK

>member
-1 MYNEGRIKRSIVP
+1 
-14 RKKGEE
+14 
-20 CMESSQNA
+20 MESSQNA

-57 RFCYYTGVQLI
+57 LFCYYTGVQLI

-210 EKMMQSRIVYEEYQP
+210 EKMMQSRIVCEEYQP

-239 KEELSTVNEIADE
+239 KEELSSVNEIVDE
-252 LIAASGNEITEASGL
+252 LIAASSNEITEASGL

>member
-1 MYNEGRIKRSIVP
+1 
-14 RKKGEE
+14 
-20 CMESSQNA
+20 MESSQNA
-28 GKKMTMPKQH
+28 GKKMPAAKRRMPKNQ
-38 LPENRSLQ
+38 SLQ
-46 DMAWNAVLKSY
+46 DMAQNAALKSY

-78 FRFAVSTRLGIQ
+78 FRFAVRTRLGLQ
-90 LKIKKRLTLVGRK
+90 LKMKKRLTLVGRK
-103 FRFAMNDA
+103 FRFAVNDA

-118 QRLKQS
+118 QRLRQS
-124 QEERLALAEE
+124 QEERLVLAEE
-134 LGPKE
+134 LGPKA
-139 VRREKSRIW
+139 VRKEKSRIW
-148 RESLRLVCKTLGTVF
+148 RESLRLVCKILGTVF

-170 SFIILVSLIHQNTNL
+170 SFIILVGLIHENTNL

-200 IAKESDFDES
+200 IEKESDFDES
-210 EKMMQSRIVYEEYQP
+210 EKIMQSRIVYEEYQP

-239 KEELSTVNEIADE
+239 EEELSTVNEIADE

-267 YVDGTFYGAVEN
+267 YVDGVFYGAVED
-279 AAPVRALLDSM
+279 AVPIRALLDSM
-290 LNQYRTGDENERV
+290 LDQYRTGSENERV
-303 DFVQDVQLSKG
+303 DFVQDVELSKG

-334 VEGEVTYTVEEGDAP
+334 VEGEVTYTVVEGDAP

-366 NPGIEESLL
+366 NPDIEESLL

-442 LETDRTE
+442 LEEDRTE
-449 IDSTVLKEP
+449 VDSVVLKEP

-466 TAEPIQVLSSSSGSG
+466 TAEPIQVLSSSSSGSAAG
-481 YSSSSGGFIWPVDG
+481 SSSSFIWPVDG
-495 GYLSCGINGY
+495 GHVTCGINGY
-505 WGHTGMDIA
+505 WGHTGMDIGA
-514 ASRGTVI
+514 NRGTVI

-578 GQTGNAYGN
+578 GMTGNASGN

-594 INGRFMDPSK
+594 INGRFMDPAK

>member
-1 MYNEGRIKRSIVP
+1 
-14 RKKGEE
+14 
-20 CMESSQNA
+20 MESSQNA
-28 GKKMTMPKQH
+28 GKKMPAAKRRMPKNQ
-38 LPENRSLQ
+38 SLQ
-46 DMAWNAVLKSY
+46 DMARNAALKSY

-78 FRFAVSTRLGIQ
+78 FRFAVRTRLGLQ
-90 LKIKKRLTLVGRK
+90 LKMKKRLTLVGRK
-103 FRFAMNDA
+103 FRFAVNDA

-118 QRLKQS
+118 QRLRQS

-134 LGPKE
+134 LGPKA
-139 VRREKSRIW
+139 VRKEKSRIW
-148 RESLRLVCKTLGTVF
+148 RESLRLVCKILGTVF

-170 SFIILVSLIHQNTNL
+170 SFIILVGLIHENTNL

-200 IAKESDFDES
+200 IEKESDFDES
-210 EKMMQSRIVYEEYQP
+210 EKIMQSRIVYEEYQP

-239 KEELSTVNEIADE
+239 EEELSTVNEIADE

-267 YVDGTFYGAVEN
+267 YVDGVFYGAVED
-279 AAPVRALLDSM
+279 AAPIRALLDSM
-290 LNQYRTGDENERV
+290 LDQYRTGSENERV
-303 DFVQDVQLSKG
+303 DFVQDVELSKG

-334 VEGEVTYTVEEGDAP
+334 VEGEVTYTVVEGDAP

-442 LETDRTE
+442 LEEDRTE
-449 IDSTVLKEP
+449 VDSVVLKEP

-466 TAEPIQVLSSSSGSG
+466 TAEPIQVLSSSSGGSAAG
-481 YSSSSGGFIWPVDG
+481 SSSSFIWPVDG
-495 GYLSCGINGY
+495 GHVTCGINGY
-505 WGHTGMDIA
+505 WGHTGMDIGA
-514 ASRGTVI
+514 NRGTVI

>member
-1 MYNEGRIKRSIVP
+1 MEKKSSGTSVT

-28 GKKMTMPKQH
+28 GKKMPAAKRRMPKNQ
-38 LPENRSLQ
+38 SLQ
-46 DMAWNAVLKSY
+46 DMAQNAALKSY

-78 FRFAVSTRLGIQ
+78 FRFAVRTRLGLQ
-90 LKIKKRLTLVGRK
+90 LKMKKRLTLVGRK
-103 FRFAMNDA
+103 FRFAVNDA

-118 QRLKQS
+118 QRLRQS

-134 LGPKE
+134 LGPKA
-139 VRREKSRIW
+139 VRKEKSRIW
-148 RESLRLVCKTLGTVF
+148 RESLRLVCKILGTVF

-170 SFIILVSLIHQNTNL
+170 SFIILVGLIHENTNL

-200 IAKESDFDES
+200 IEKESDFDES
-210 EKMMQSRIVYEEYQP
+210 EKIMQSRIVYEEYQP

-239 KEELSTVNEIADE
+239 EEELSTVNEIADE

-267 YVDGTFYGAVEN
+267 YVDGVFYGAVED
-279 AAPVRALLDSM
+279 AAPIRALLDSM
-290 LNQYRTGDENERV
+290 LDQYRTGSENERV
-303 DFVQDVQLSKG
+303 DFVQDVELSKG

-334 VEGEVTYTVEEGDAP
+334 VEGEVTYTVVEGDAP

-442 LETDRTE
+442 LEEDRTE
-449 IDSTVLKEP
+449 VDSVVLKEP

-466 TAEPIQVLSSSSGSG
+466 TAEPIQVLSSSSSGSAAG
-481 YSSSSGGFIWPVDG
+481 SSSGFIWPVDG
-495 GYLSCGINGY
+495 GHVTCGINGY
-505 WGHTGMDIA
+505 WGHTGMDIGA
-514 ASRGTVI
+514 NRGTVI

>member
-1 MYNEGRIKRSIVP
+1 
-14 RKKGEE
+14 
-20 CMESSQNA
+20 MESSQNA
-28 GKKMTMPKQH
+28 GKKMPAAKRRMPKNQ
-38 LPENRSLQ
+38 SLQ
-46 DMAWNAVLKSY
+46 DMAQNAALKSY

-78 FRFAVSTRLGIQ
+78 FRFAVRTRLGLQ
-90 LKIKKRLTLVGRK
+90 LKMKKRLTLVGRK
-103 FRFAMNDA
+103 FRFAVNDA

-118 QRLKQS
+118 QRLRQS

-134 LGPKE
+134 LGPKA
-139 VRREKSRIW
+139 VRKEKSRIW
-148 RESLRLVCKTLGTVF
+148 RESLRLVCKILGTVF

-170 SFIILVSLIHQNTNL
+170 SFIILVGLIHENTNL

-210 EKMMQSRIVYEEYQP
+210 EKIMQSRIVYEEYQP

-239 KEELSTVNEIADE
+239 EEELSTVNEIADE

-267 YVDGTFYGAVEN
+267 YVDGVFYGAVED
-279 AAPVRALLDSM
+279 AAPIRALLDSM
-290 LNQYRTGDENERV
+290 LDQYRTGSENERV
-303 DFVQDVQLSKG
+303 DFVQDVELSKG

-334 VEGEVTYTVEEGDAP
+334 VEGEVTYTVVEGDAP

-442 LETDRTE
+442 LEEDRTE
-449 IDSTVLKEP
+449 VDSVVLKEP

-466 TAEPIQVLSSSSGSG
+466 TAEPIQVLSSSSGGSAAG
-481 YSSSSGGFIWPVDG
+481 SSSSFIWPVDG
-495 GYLSCGINGY
+495 GHVTCGINGY
-505 WGHTGMDIA
+505 WGHTGMDIGA
-514 ASRGTVI
+514 NRGTVI

-578 GQTGNAYGN
+578 GMTGNASGN

-594 INGRFMDPSK
+594 INGRFMDPAK

>member
-1 MYNEGRIKRSIVP
+1 MEKKSSETSVT

-28 GKKMTMPKQH
+28 GKKMPAAKRRMPKNQ
-38 LPENRSLQ
+38 SLQ
-46 DMAWNAVLKSY
+46 DMAQNAALKSY

-78 FRFAVSTRLGIQ
+78 FRFAVRTRLGLQ
-90 LKIKKRLTLVGRK
+90 LKMKKRLTLVGRK
-103 FRFAMNDA
+103 FRFAVNDA

-118 QRLKQS
+118 QRLRQS

-134 LGPKE
+134 LGPKA
-139 VRREKSRIW
+139 VRKEKSRIW
-148 RESLRLVCKTLGTVF
+148 RESLRLVCKILGTVF

-170 SFIILVSLIHQNTNL
+170 SFIILVGLIHENTNL

-200 IAKESDFDES
+200 IEKESDFDES
-210 EKMMQSRIVYEEYQP
+210 EKIMQSRIVYEEYQP

-239 KEELSTVNEIADE
+239 EEELSTVNEIADE

-267 YVDGTFYGAVEN
+267 YVDGVFYGAVED
-279 AAPVRALLDSM
+279 AAPIRALLDSM
-290 LNQYRTGDENERV
+290 LDQYRTGSENERV
-303 DFVQDVQLSKG
+303 DFVQDVELSKG

-334 VEGEVTYTVEEGDAP
+334 VEGEVTYTVVEGDAP

-442 LETDRTE
+442 LEEDRTE
-449 IDSTVLKEP
+449 VDSVVLKEP

-466 TAEPIQVLSSSSGSG
+466 TAEPIQVLSSSSSGSAAG
-481 YSSSSGGFIWPVDG
+481 SSSSFIWPVDG
-495 GYLSCGINGY
+495 GHVTCGINGY
-505 WGHTGMDIA
+505 WGHTGMDIGA
-514 ASRGTVI
+514 NRGTVI

-578 GQTGNAYGN
+578 GMTGNASGN

-594 INGRFMDPSK
+594 INGRFMDPAK

>member
-1 MYNEGRIKRSIVP
+1 
-14 RKKGEE
+14 
-20 CMESSQNA
+20 MESSQNA
-28 GKKMTMPKQH
+28 GKKMPAAKRRMPKNQ
-38 LPENRSLQ
+38 SLQ
-46 DMAWNAVLKSY
+46 DMAQNAALKSY

-78 FRFAVSTRLGIQ
+78 FRFAVRTRLGLQ
-90 LKIKKRLTLVGRK
+90 LKMKKRLTLVGRK
-103 FRFAMNDA
+103 FRFAVNDA

-118 QRLKQS
+118 QRLRQS

-134 LGPKE
+134 LGPKA
-139 VRREKSRIW
+139 VRKEKSRIW
-148 RESLRLVCKTLGTVF
+148 RESLRLVCKILGTVF

-170 SFIILVSLIHQNTNL
+170 SFIILVGLIHENTNL

-200 IAKESDFDES
+200 IEKESDFDES
-210 EKMMQSRIVYEEYQP
+210 EKIMQSRIVYEEYQP

-239 KEELSTVNEIADE
+239 EEELSTVNEIADE

-267 YVDGTFYGAVEN
+267 YVDGVFYGAVED
-279 AAPVRALLDSM
+279 AAPIRALLDSM
-290 LNQYRTGDENERV
+290 LDQYRTGSENERV
-303 DFVQDVQLSKG
+303 DFVQDVELSKG

-334 VEGEVTYTVEEGDAP
+334 VEGEVTYTVVEGDAP

-442 LETDRTE
+442 LEEDRTE
-449 IDSTVLKEP
+449 VDSVVLKEP

-466 TAEPIQVLSSSSGSG
+466 TAEPIQVLSSSSGGSATG
-481 YSSSSGGFIWPVDG
+481 SSSSFIWPVDG
-495 GYLSCGINGY
+495 GHVTCGINGY
-505 WGHTGMDIA
+505 WGHTGMDIGA
-514 ASRGTVI
+514 NRGTVI

-594 INGRFMDPSK
+594 INGRFMDPAK

>member
-1 MYNEGRIKRSIVP
+1 
-14 RKKGEE
+14 
-20 CMESSQNA
+20 MESSQNA
-28 GKKMTMPKQH
+28 GKKMPAAKRRMPKNQ
-38 LPENRSLQ
+38 SLQ
-46 DMAWNAVLKSY
+46 DMAQNAALKSY

-78 FRFAVSTRLGIQ
+78 FRFAVRTRLGLQ
-90 LKIKKRLTLVGRK
+90 LKMKKRLTLVGRK
-103 FRFAMNDA
+103 FRFAVNDA

-118 QRLKQS
+118 QRLRQS

-134 LGPKE
+134 LGPKA
-139 VRREKSRIW
+139 VRKEKSRIW
-148 RESLRLVCKTLGTVF
+148 RESLRLVCKILGTVF

-170 SFIILVSLIHQNTNL
+170 SFIILVGLIHENTNL

-200 IAKESDFDES
+200 IEKESDFDES
-210 EKMMQSRIVYEEYQP
+210 EKIMQSRIVYEEYQP

-239 KEELSTVNEIADE
+239 EEELSTVNEIADE

-267 YVDGTFYGAVEN
+267 YVDGVFYGAVED
-279 AAPVRALLDSM
+279 AAPIRALLDSM
-290 LNQYRTGDENERV
+290 LDQYRTGSENERV
-303 DFVQDVQLSKG
+303 DFVQDVELSKG

-334 VEGEVTYTVEEGDAP
+334 VEGEVTYTVVEGDAP

-442 LETDRTE
+442 LEEDRTE
-449 IDSTVLKEP
+449 VDSVVLKEP

-466 TAEPIQVLSSSSGSG
+466 TAEPIQVLSSSSSGSTAAG
-481 YSSSSGGFIWPVDG
+481 SSSSFIWPVDG
-495 GYLSCGINGY
+495 GHVTCGINGY
-505 WGHTGMDIA
+505 WGHTGMDIGA
-514 ASRGTVI
+514 NRGTVI

-578 GQTGNAYGN
+578 GMTGNASGN

-594 INGRFMDPSK
+594 INGRFMDPAK